1 MEIKATTND
10 SVEPQGPLGPVAQS
24 EILHK
29 RSRKRSIAIFMIVS
43 LLNIGLVVM
52 LWTQL
57 MTPAPA
63 PGAVAGPTHSVDD
76 PSIVGFISSPLIGKP
91 VPDFKLA
98 TLNGSA
104 KQFHLAD
111 LKGKPVIVNFWASSC
126 APCQVETPFLQ
137 KAWSSGLQLKG
148 VSLIGVDGFE
158 QTNNAQDFMRRYG
171 VTYTNV
177 QDNLDGATSINFGV
191 TGNPET
197 YFINKDGVV
206 VARWIGALNE
216 QGLQSGL
223 AKMHI
228 N

>member
-1 MEIKATTND
+1 MEIKGTTTENAAAL
-10 SVEPQGPLGPVAQS
+10 EPAP
-24 EILHK
+24 EIIRKH
-29 RSRKRSIAIFMIVS
+29 SRKRSITIFVIVS
-43 LLNIGLVVM
+43 LLNVSLLIV

-57 MTPAPA
+57 LTPRANAPQQLA
-63 PGAVAGPTHSVDD
+63 ND
-76 PSIVGFISSPLIGKP
+76 PSIVGFISSPLVGQP
-91 VPDFKLA
+91 APDFTLPA
-98 TLNGSA
+98 LNGSA

-111 LKGKPVIVNFWASSC
+111 LKGKPAIVNFWASSC

-137 KAWSSGLQLKG
+137 KSWSGLQARG

-158 QTNNAQDFMRRYG
+158 QKSNAQSFMQRYG

-177 QDNLDGATSINFGV
+177 QDNLDGATGISFGV

-197 YFINKDGVV
+197 YFINKDGKV

-216 QGLQSGL
+216 QGLNSGL
-223 AKMHI
+223 AKMGV

>member
-1 MEIKATTND
+1 MEIKATTTD
-10 SVEPQGPLGPVAQS
+10 SVESHEPVT
-24 EILHK
+24 EGIRKL
-29 RSRKRSIAIFMIVS
+29 SRKRSITIFVIVS
-43 LLNIGLVVM
+43 LLNVGLLVL

-57 MTPAPA
+57 MTPAA
-63 PGAVAGPTHSVDD
+63 HTSTGASHSADD
-76 PSIVGFISSPLIGKP
+76 PSITGFISSPIVGQP
-91 VPDFKLA
+91 APDFKLS
-98 TLNGSA
+98 TLNGSG
-104 KQFHLAD
+104 KQLHLAD
-111 LKGKPVIVNFWASSC
+111 LKGKPVIVNFWSSSC

-137 KAWSSGLQLKG
+137 KSWPGLQQKG

-158 QTNNAQDFMRRYG
+158 QVSSAQGFLQRYG

-177 QDNLDGATSINFGV
+177 QDNLDGATGINFGV

-197 YFINKDGVV
+197 YFIAKNGVV

-223 AKMHI
+223 AKMHV

>member
-1 MEIKATTND
+1 MEIKSTTTD
-10 SVEPQGPLGPVAQS
+10 SAAVQEQAPEV
-24 EILHK
+24 IHK
-29 RSRKRSIAIFMIVS
+29 HSRRRNITIFVIVS
-43 LLNIGLVVM
+43 LLNVGLLVV

-57 MTPAPA
+57 LTPRVSAPQQSA
-63 PGAVAGPTHSVDD
+63 ND
-76 PSIVGFISSPLIGKP
+76 PSIVGFISSPLVGQP
-91 VPDFKLA
+91 APDFNLPA
-98 TLNGSA
+98 LNGTA
-104 KQFHLAD
+104 KQLHLTD

-137 KAWSSGLQLKG
+137 KSWSGLQARG

-158 QTNNAQDFMRRYG
+158 QKNNAQSFMQRYG

-177 QDNLDGATSINFGV
+177 QDNLDGATGISFGV

-197 YFINKDGVV
+197 YFINKDGKV

-216 QGLQSGL
+216 QGLKSGL
-223 AKMHI
+223 AKMGI

>member
-1 MEIKATTND
+1 MEIKGTTTENAAPQ
-10 SVEPQGPLGPVAQS
+10 EPAPEA
-24 EILHK
+24 IRKH
-29 RSRKRSIAIFMIVS
+29 SRKRNITIFVIVS
-43 LLNIGLVVM
+43 LLNVGLLAI

-57 MTPAPA
+57 LTPRASAPQQ
-63 PGAVAGPTHSVDD
+63 PTND
-76 PSIVGFISSPLIGKP
+76 PSIVGFISSPLVGQP
-91 VPDFKLA
+91 APDFNLPA
-98 TLNGSA
+98 LNGSA
-104 KQFHLAD
+104 KQIHMAD

-137 KAWSSGLQLKG
+137 KSWSGLQTRG

-158 QTNNAQDFMRRYG
+158 QKSNAQTFMQRYG

-177 QDNLDGATSINFGV
+177 QDNLDGATGISFGV

-197 YFINKDGVV
+197 YFINKDGTV

-216 QGLQSGL
+216 QGLKSGL
-223 AKMHI
+223 TKMGV

>member
-1 MEIKATTND
+1 MEIKSTTTN
-10 SVEPQGPLGPVAQS
+10 SVEALEPAVKS
-24 EILHK
+24 EVIQQ
-29 RSRKRSIAIFMIVS
+29 RSRKRSITIFVIVS
-43 LLNIGLVVM
+43 LLNVGLLVI

-57 MTPAPA
+57 LTPRASAPQQLA
-63 PGAVAGPTHSVDD
+63 ND
-76 PSIVGFISSPLIGKP
+76 PSIIGFISSPLIGQP
-91 VPDFKLA
+91 APDFKLS

-104 KQFHLAD
+104 KQFHLRD
-111 LKGKPVIVNFWASSC
+111 LKGKPVIVNFWSSSC

-137 KAWSSGLQLKG
+137 KSWPGLQAQG

-158 QTNNAQDFMRRYG
+158 QTSSAQGFMQRYG

-177 QDNLDGATSINFGV
+177 QDNLDGATGISFGV

-216 QGLQSGL
+216 QGLKSGL
-223 AKMHI
+223 AKMHV

>member
-1 MEIKATTND
+1 MEIKGTTTD
-10 SVEPQGPLGPVAQS
+10 GVDVQEPVAKP
-24 EILHK
+24 EVVRKH
-29 RSRKRSIAIFMIVS
+29 SRKRSVTIFVVVS
-43 LLNIGLVVM
+43 LLNVGLLVI

-57 MTPAPA
+57 LTPRASAPQQL
-63 PGAVAGPTHSVDD
+63 TND
-76 PSIVGFISSPLIGKP
+76 PSIVGFISSPLIGQHA
-91 VPDFKLA
+91 PDFKLS

-104 KQFHLAD
+104 KQLHLAD
-111 LKGKPVIVNFWASSC
+111 LKDKPVIVNFWSSSC

-137 KAWSSGLQLKG
+137 KSWSGLRAQG

-158 QTNNAQDFMRRYG
+158 QMSNAQSFMQRYG

-177 QDNLDGATSINFGV
+177 QDNLDGATGISFGV

-223 AKMHI
+223 AKMHV

>member
-1 MEIKATTND
+1 MEIKDTTTD
-10 SVEPQGPLGPVAQS
+10 DVDAQGPVAKS
-24 EILHK
+24 EVIRK
-29 RSRKRSIAIFMIVS
+29 NSRKRSITIFVVVS
-43 LLNIGLVVM
+43 LLNVGLLVI

-57 MTPAPA
+57 LTPRASAPQQQMTN
-63 PGAVAGPTHSVDD
+63 D
-76 PSIVGFISSPLIGKP
+76 PSIVGFISSPLLGKP
-91 VPDFKLA
+91 APDFRLS

-137 KAWSSGLQLKG
+137 QSWPGLKAQG

-158 QTNNAQDFMRRYG
+158 QTSSAQGFMQKYG

-177 QDNLDGATSINFGV
+177 QDNLDGATGISFGV

-216 QGLQSGL
+216 QGLKSGL
-223 AKMHI
+223 AKMHV

>member
-1 MEIKATTND
+1 MEIKATTTD
-10 SVEPQGPLGPVAQS
+10 SVEPHEPVP
-24 EILHK
+24 EGVRKH
-29 RSRKRSIAIFMIVS
+29 SRKRNITIFVIVS
-43 LLNIGLVVM
+43 LLNVGLVVL

-57 MTPAPA
+57 MTPAA
-63 PGAVAGPTHSVDD
+63 HTGASHSADD
-76 PSIVGFISSPLIGKP
+76 PSITGFISSPLVGQP
-91 VPDFKLA
+91 APDFKLS
-98 TLNGSA
+98 TLNGSV
-104 KQFHLAD
+104 KQLHLAD
-111 LKGKPVIVNFWASSC
+111 LKGKPVIVNFWSSSC

-137 KAWSSGLQLKG
+137 KSWSGLQQKG

-158 QTNNAQDFMRRYG
+158 QASNAQGFLQRYG

-177 QDNLDGATSINFGV
+177 QDNLDGATGIDFGV

-197 YFINKDGVV
+197 YFIDKNGVV

-223 AKMHI
+223 AKMHL